1 MAWFKSASTYV
12 ADWRAF
18 SVKGSSLRQL
28 AVFAIVLGFLWGIA
42 VVVVHGLPG
51 SDDREMRSKWGKPG
65 TGLHL
70 LQ

>member
-28 AVFAIVLGFLWGIA
+28 ATLAIVLGFLWGIA
-42 VVVVHGLPG
+42 VVSVYGLPG
-51 SDDREMRSKWGKPG
+51 THARAEIAKWQKWMNFK
-65 TGLHL
+65 
-70 LQ
+70 

>member
-42 VVVVHGLPG
+42 VVVIHGLPG
-51 SDDREMRSKWGKPG
+51 SDERSIRSKWLKAGG
-65 TGLHL
+65 T
-70 LQ
+70 QFIQ

>member
-12 ADWRAF
+12 ADWRSF

-42 VVVVHGLPG
+42 VVVIHGLPG
-51 SDDREMRSKWGKPG
+51 SDERAIRNKWLNSGG
-65 TGLHL
+65 T
-70 LQ
+70 QFIQ

>member
-51 SDDREMRSKWGKPG
+51 SDMRSQRAQWYKSR
-65 TGLHL
+65 
-70 LQ
+70 

>member
-28 AVFAIVLGFLWGIA
+28 ATLAIVLGFVWGIL
-42 VVVVHGLPG
+42 VVIFYGLPH
-51 SDDREMRSKWGKPG
+51 R
-65 TGLHL
+65 
-70 LQ
+70 

>member
-12 ADWRAF
+12 ADWRSF

-42 VVVVHGLPG
+42 VVAIHGLPG
-51 SDDREMRSKWGKPG
+51 SEAREMRSKWGKPG